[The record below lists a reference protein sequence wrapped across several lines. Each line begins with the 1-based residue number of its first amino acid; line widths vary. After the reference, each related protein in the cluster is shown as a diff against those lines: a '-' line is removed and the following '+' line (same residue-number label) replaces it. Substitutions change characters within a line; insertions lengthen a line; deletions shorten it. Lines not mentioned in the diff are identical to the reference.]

1 MGTTMVIMLLWDR
14 EAIVE
19 VGCVEALVTLCTK
32 CGNASQGLQ
41 ERVVGVLWGLYV
53 ANSISIGQGGGVS
66 PLIALAS
73 FDVESFS
80 SPSLCFLTSFDIFPI
95 LQISFFLEH
104 GNIFREMIFVTLIS
118 IFWVFISNNASI

>member
-1 MGTTMVIMLLWDR
+1 MVIMLLWDR

-19 VGCVEALVTLCTK
+19 AGGVEALVTLCTN

-53 ANSISIGQGGGVS
+53 ANSISIGQARGVS

-80 SPSLCFLTSFDIFPI
+80 SPSLCFPTSFDIFPYI
-95 LQISFFLEH
+95 ADKFLS
-104 GNIFREMIFVTLIS
+104 GAWKYIY
-118 IFWVFISNNASI
+118 